1 MSGSGRRFLL
11 YGNELSAAGF
21 DGLDLWRITMNDE
34 TLTQLD
40 TVSQQLHARS
50 RALSQPDKDNDI
62 AILMSALAVT
72 MEAVRSLGENMNQ
85 LNGPKGLGSDGS

>member
-1 MSGSGRRFLL
+1 
-11 YGNELSAAGF
+11 
-21 DGLDLWRITMNDE
+21 MNDE

-50 RALSQPDKDNDI
+50 RALSQPDRDNDI

-72 MEAVRSLGENMNQ
+72 MEAVRSLGEGMNQ

>member
-1 MSGSGRRFLL
+1 MN
-11 YGNELSAAGF
+11 NEIIL
-21 DGLDLWRITMNDE
+21 
-34 TLTQLD
+34 QLD

-62 AILMSALAVT
+62 SILMSALAVT
-72 MEAVRSLGENMNQ
+72 MEAVRSLCEDMNQ

>member
-1 MSGSGRRFLL
+1 
-11 YGNELSAAGF
+11 
-21 DGLDLWRITMNDE
+21 MNDE
-34 TLTQLD
+34 TLTQLE

-50 RALSQPDKDNDI
+50 RSQPDKDNDI

-72 MEAVRSLGENMNQ
+72 MEAVRSLGEDMNQ

>member
-1 MSGSGRRFLL
+1 
-11 YGNELSAAGF
+11 
-21 DGLDLWRITMNDE
+21 MNDE

-40 TVSQQLHARS
+40 TVSRQLHARS

-72 MEAVRSLGENMNQ
+72 MEAVRSLGEDMNQ

>member
-1 MSGSGRRFLL
+1 
-11 YGNELSAAGF
+11 
-21 DGLDLWRITMNDE
+21 MNDE

-40 TVSQQLHARS
+40 TISQQLHARS
-50 RALSQPDKDNDI
+50 CALAQPDKDNDI

-72 MEAVRSLGENMNQ
+72 MEAVRSLGEDMKQ

>member
-1 MSGSGRRFLL
+1 
-11 YGNELSAAGF
+11 
-21 DGLDLWRITMNDE
+21 MNDE
-34 TLTQLD
+34 IMTQLD
-40 TVSQQLHARS
+40 TISQQLRARS

-72 MEAVRSLGENMNQ
+72 VEAVRSLGEDMNQ

>member
-1 MSGSGRRFLL
+1 MN
-11 YGNELSAAGF
+11 NET
-21 DGLDLWRITMNDE
+21 IM
-34 TLTQLD
+34 QLD

-62 AILMSALAVT
+62 AILLSALAVT
-72 MEAVRSLGENMNQ
+72 MEAVRSLGEDMNQ